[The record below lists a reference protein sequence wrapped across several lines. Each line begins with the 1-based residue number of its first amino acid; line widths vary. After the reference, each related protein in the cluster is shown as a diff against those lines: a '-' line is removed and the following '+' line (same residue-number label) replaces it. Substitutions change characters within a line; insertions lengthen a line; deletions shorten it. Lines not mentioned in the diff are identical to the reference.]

1 MGYNGI
7 MIDLMKL
14 GKTQRDLLEELKKRG
29 YPRLYQ
35 QQLSAYIRG
44 TVCGPQSE
52 AVIKIVHEIIDN
64 WRNEKRAAI

>member
-52 AVIKIVHEIIDN
+52 AVIKIVHEIIDQ
-64 WRNEKRAAI
+64 WKDGKRAAI